1 MLEKQNNFV
10 WIRLFIL
17 NDSKLKLLMNQSSEK
32 IKVIK
37 LLLLGVFLLTNT
49 VIYSKEKYRDKR
61 ISVEIVSAAPKLEL
75 GKDNLFAVKI
85 VLSKGW
91 HIYWKNPGDAGE
103 PTILEITTNL
113 PNQSI
118 IEPEYPIPLYK
129 NTSGII
135 TLEYRNTVYFPFSI
149 TIPENFNKDTLEIK
163 LNAKW
168 LVCRQ
173 VCIPGKTVV
182 TKRIPLKSR
191 ISSNTDFLKMTPTI
205 PRDSILAAIKF
216 FDSYAD
222 LTINKEFESQIQKV
236 FFFPLT
242 EGVFDLETNPDFTLN
257 GSKLLIHLPLL
268 RYLWGD
274 KSNIEG
280 ILELTFLNNE
290 KKYYNVKVVE

>member
-1 MLEKQNNFV
+1 
-10 WIRLFIL
+10 
-17 NDSKLKLLMNQSSEK
+17 MNQSRER

-37 LLLLGVFLLTNT
+37 LLLLLGAFFLTNPAT
-49 VIYSKEKYRDKR
+49 YSKEKYRDKR
-61 ISVEIVSAAPKLEL
+61 ISIEIVSSKPKIEL
-75 GKDNLFAVKI
+75 GKENLFAVKI

-113 PNQSI
+113 PNQSR
-118 IEPEYPIPLYK
+118 IEPEFPIPLYK
-129 NTSGII
+129 NTSGIV
-135 TLEYRNTVYFPFSI
+135 TLEYRNTAYFPFSI
-149 TIPENFNKDTLEIK
+149 NIPENFNKDTLEIK

-168 LVCRQ
+168 LVCQQ
-173 VCIPGKTVV
+173 VCIPGKTVI

-191 ISSNTDFLKMTPTI
+191 ISFKTDFSKINTKI
-205 PRDSILAAIKF
+205 PKDSISAEIKF
-216 FDSYAD
+216 YPDYAD

-242 EGVFDLETNPDFTLN
+242 EGVFDLEIIPDFTLN
-257 GSKLLIHLPLL
+257 GTKLLIHLPLL

-280 ILELTFLNNE
+280 ILELTFQNKE
-290 KKYYNVKVVE
+290 KKYFYIKVVKYYFE